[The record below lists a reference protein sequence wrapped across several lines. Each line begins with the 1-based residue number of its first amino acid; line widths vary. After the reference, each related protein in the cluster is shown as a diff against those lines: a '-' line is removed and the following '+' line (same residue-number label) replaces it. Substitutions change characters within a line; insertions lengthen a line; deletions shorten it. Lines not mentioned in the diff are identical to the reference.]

1 MTTLYDFEI
10 SSLQGK
16 PLDLSAYKGKV
27 VLVVN
32 TASKCGL
39 TPQYEG
45 LQALYDKYQDKGL
58 VILGAPCN
66 QFANQ
71 EPGDADTIE
80 GSCLVN

>member
-10 SSLQGK
+10 RSLQGK
-16 PLDLSAYKGKV
+16 ELNLSSYKGKV

-45 LQALYDKYQDKGL
+45 LQALYWGRR
-58 VILGAPCN
+58 VISLPIKS
-66 QFANQ
+66 
-71 EPGDADTIE
+71 PGMQAR
-80 GSCLVN
+80 LKVVV